1 MTTISDNV
9 QAVQERIAAAA
20 QRAGRSPGEVTLIGV
35 TKTQPVERVLETL
48 RAGLTHFGENRVQ
61 EALAK
66 FAGPGQAGVEG
77 LVPREGITLHMIGA
91 LQRNKARVAAR
102 HFDYVH
108 SVDRVEL
115 LPDLHAGA
123 RAYRDGVALPVLVE
137 VNLTGEESKA
147 GVSARELP
155 RLVEALSGYANL
167 RGVGL
172 MTVAR
177 MGSGERELRET
188 FATLRALLAG
198 LRGQYPGE
206 WTQLSMGM
214 TDDFEIAIEEG
225 ATMVRVGRAIFG
237 ERVR

>member
-1 MTTISDNV
+1 MTTIADNLHSV
-9 QAVQERIAAAA
+9 HERIALAA
-20 QRAGRSPGEVTLIGV
+20 QRAGRSPGEVTLV
-35 TKTQPVERVLETL
+35 AVSKTQPVELVLEAVQ
-48 RAGLTHFGENRVQ
+48 AGVTHFGENRVQ

-66 FAGPGQAGVEG
+66 FAGPGQAGAEG
-77 LVPREGITLHMIGA
+77 LVPRQAITLHMIGA
-91 LQRNKARVAAR
+91 LQRNKAKVAAR
-102 HFDYVH
+102 QFDYVH

-115 LPDLHAGA
+115 LPDLDAGA
-123 RAYRDGVALPVLVE
+123 RAYRGGEALPVLVE
-137 VNLTGEESKA
+137 VNLTEESSKA
-147 GVSARELP
+147 GIPARELP
-155 RLVEALSGYANL
+155 RLVDALGGYDSL

-177 MGSGERELRET
+177 MGDGERELRQT
-188 FATLRALLAG
+188 FAMLRALLAG

-214 TDDFEIAIEEG
+214 TDDFEYAIEEG